1 MNTLREFDT
10 IDSNQEHS
18 KTKFIDLSRTIENCS
33 TPKLKR
39 KLSKQKNLPIK
50 LNIDKKLTHEVED
63 EHESN
68 LRSKKMQE

>member
-18 KTKFIDLSRTIENCS
+18 KMKFIDLSRRIENS
-33 TPKLKR
+33 SPKLSR

-50 LNIDKKLTHEVED
+50 LNIDKKLTHEV
-63 EHESN
+63 
-68 LRSKKMQE
+68 